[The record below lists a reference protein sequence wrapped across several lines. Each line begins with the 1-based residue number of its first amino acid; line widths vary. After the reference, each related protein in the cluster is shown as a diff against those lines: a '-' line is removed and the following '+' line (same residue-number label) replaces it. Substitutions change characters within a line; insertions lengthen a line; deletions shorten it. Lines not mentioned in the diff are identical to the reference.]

1 MVKHDAHVLVW
12 LEMPSPA
19 MSAFFLS
26 ERGDADPEFDSA
38 FEEAT
43 QVSVIEQE
51 IEQHRQ
57 LQRGATTSEDYDN
70 SGRRIGELTNR
81 RDLLLRPPGH
91 DPELD
96 GPATV
101 APLPKQRAQED
112 RIIELLKSLKHD
124 PLKLP
129 SKSNGLPGVKAAIKK
144 LALSEKSLFTNKTF
158 DTAWQRLRDE
168 ARISDG
174 V

>member
-12 LEMPSPA
+12 LEMQSPA

-43 QVSVIEQE
+43 KVSAIEQE
-51 IEQHRQ
+51 IEQHLQ
-57 LQRGATTSEDYDN
+57 LQRGATTSADYDN
-70 SGRRIGELTNR
+70 SGRRIEELTNR
-81 RDLLLRPPGH
+81 RDLLLTPPGH

-101 APLPKQRAQED
+101 APLPKLRAQED
-112 RIIELLKSLKHD
+112 RIIELLESLMHD
-124 PLKLP
+124 PMKLP
-129 SKSNGLPGVKAAIKK
+129 S
-144 LALSEKSLFTNKTF
+144 
-158 DTAWQRLRDE
+158 RLR
-168 ARISDG
+168 G
-174 V
+174 